1 MLHLRYINGT
11 IWQLHMKNYQGKRLK
26 MITKLKDKFI
36 HFFRWIWKE
45 CKDVRTFI
53 LLMIVSAVVYSP
65 VWGGYL
71 LSALFG
77 WEWASVMASA
87 CLVF

>member
-1 MLHLRYINGT
+1 
-11 IWQLHMKNYQGKRLK
+11 

-36 HFFRWIWKE
+36 RFFRWIWKE
-45 CKDVRTFI
+45 CKDVKTFI
-53 LLMIVSAVVYSP
+53 LLLIVIAVVYSP

-77 WEWASVMASA
+77 WEWA
-87 CLVF
+87 